1 MVLGSVGW
9 VTGRFLCMRCKY
21 IIIDVFIIYIY
32 VHIDL
37 GVHGDG
43 EHAVERA
50 EEEQLQGDP
59 DRLWGK

>member
-1 MVLGSVGW
+1 
-9 VTGRFLCMRCKY
+9 MRCKY